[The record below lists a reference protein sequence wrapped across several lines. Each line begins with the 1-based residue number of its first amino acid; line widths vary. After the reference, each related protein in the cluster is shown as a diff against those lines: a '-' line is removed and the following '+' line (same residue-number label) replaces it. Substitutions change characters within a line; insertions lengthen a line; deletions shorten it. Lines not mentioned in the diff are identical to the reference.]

1 MSYGLYVGRNHTADG
16 VAYLAG
22 CGDEPSSHWLEIVP
36 TRQHSDGYCR
46 TELLASLERTEI
58 MAHSLE
64 ARTRALFGISS
75 DPVPK
80 SAQQIW

>member
-1 MSYGLYVGRNHTADG
+1 MTDKNDKMSWTGKAALA
-16 VAYLAG
+16 AEYL
-22 CGDEPSSHWLEIVP
+22 
-36 TRQHSDGYCR
+36 TYYCR
-46 TELLASLERTEI
+46 TELLATLESTEI

-75 DPVPK
+75 DSGPK